1 MNLIAEPILAKNTM
15 ELYDEGVTI
24 LTRHMGVVRAEQFI
38 SILLK
43 EPFDYTK
50 WHQKMADSMT
60 KEEFDKIVENA
71 ERTSPYA
78 GDPSTIL

>member
-1 MNLIAEPILAKNTM
+1 MTEPILARSTV
-15 ELYDEGVTI
+15 ELYDEGLSI

-38 SILLK
+38 SVVLK

-50 WHQKMADSMT
+50 WHQRMADSMT
-60 KEEFDKIVENA
+60 KEAFSSIVEES

-78 GDPSTIL
+78 GDLSTIL